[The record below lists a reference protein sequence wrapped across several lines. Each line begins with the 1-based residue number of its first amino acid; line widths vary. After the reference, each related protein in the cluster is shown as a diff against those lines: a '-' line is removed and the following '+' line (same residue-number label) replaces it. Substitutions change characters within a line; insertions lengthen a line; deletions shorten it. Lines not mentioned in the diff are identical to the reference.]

1 MSIDELHEKAVK
13 LQKIL
18 MGISTGTETYK
29 DEQIIHDFVESR
41 SSLLTDR
48 RTRGLLPEFVKNY
61 RELSSFWS
69 YIKNISPNY
78 EGRRLFI
85 TNEFN
90 PLFEFFEMPQDDL
103 PLDTLVLDALKYSN
117 EYLRELWAKCL
128 ERRESDPE
136 GAITASRTLL
146 EGTCR
151 YILDKLG
158 EDYDKSEKL
167 PQLFSKT
174 TKALDLAPSEHT
186 EQQFKQLISGG
197 FSIVNGLSSLR
208 NEISDSHAINH
219 GYGRPSYVHSTL
231 CVNTAGVISEFLL
244 STYDSFDIPF

>member
-1 MSIDELHEKAVK
+1 MHEKAIR

-18 MGISTGTETYK
+18 VGISTGTETYK
-29 DEQIIHDFVESR
+29 DEELLHDFSECR
-41 SSLLTDR
+41 SSLLSDR

-61 RELSSFWS
+61 RDLSTFWTF
-69 YIKNISPNY
+69 IKMTSPNY
-78 EGRRLFI
+78 EGRRLYIADKF
-85 TNEFN
+85 T
-90 PLFEFFEMPQDDL
+90 PLFEFFEMPQDDF

-117 EYLRELWAKCL
+117 EYVRELWVKCL
-128 ERRESDPE
+128 ERRETDPE

-151 YILDKLG
+151 FILG
-158 EDYDKSEKL
+158 ELGQASDKSDKL

-174 TKALDLAPSEHT
+174 IKALDLAPSKHT
-186 EQQFKQLISGG
+186 EQQFKQIISGG

-208 NEISDSHAINH
+208 NEISDSHAISH
-219 GYGRPSYVHSTL
+219 GCGRPSQIHSAL

-244 STYDSFDIPF
+244 STYDSFEIPF